1 MLSSVRRSNVRTSL
15 SPATRVIT
23 ILASVNVIRS
33 ASELNAGGR
42 KVCVAIGVFDGVHL
56 GHQQVIRRA
65 MADAQQQDGLAVVV
79 TFDRHP
85 NAVVAPDRVPPSI
98 QSLPQKLR
106 TLGALGVD
114 ATWLI
119 RFDETFSQQT
129 GEEFVRIVARDFGK
143 LYGVCVGSDFTFG
156 RKRSGNV
163 ELLNQLGQE
172 LGFVVH
178 GLSAVA
184 LDGDVVSSTR
194 IREAI
199 RTGNLYAASQMLG
212 RCYSLAA
219 AVVRGDQLG
228 RKLGFP
234 TANLDVTGM
243 VVPPNGVYAV
253 RAHVG
258 ERWFRAV
265 LNIGMRPTVS
275 PTVLELRVEVHLLD
289 FDEEI
294 YGQEIEITFVER
306 LRDEQKFPSLDALK
320 EQVTEDVQSA
330 ERLFGR

>member
-1 MLSSVRRSNVRTSL
+1 M
-15 SPATRVIT
+15 
-23 ILASVNVIRS
+23 NVIQS
-33 ASELNAGGR
+33 AAELNTGGR

-65 MADAQQQDGLAVVV
+65 MADAQQQDGLAAVI

-106 TLGALGVD
+106 TLEALGVD

-119 RFDETFSQQT
+119 CFDETFSQQT
-129 GEEFVRIVARDFGK
+129 GEAFVRMLASDFGK

-163 ELLNQLGQE
+163 ALLNQLGQE

-219 AVVRGDQLG
+219 TVVQGDQLG

-234 TANLDVTGM
+234 TANMEVKGM
-243 VVPPNGVYAV
+243 MIPPNGVYAA
-253 RAHVG
+253 RAHLG
-258 ERWFRAV
+258 DRWFRAV
-265 LNIGMRPTVS
+265 LNIGLRPTVS
-275 PTVLELRVEVHLLD
+275 SAVPELRVEAHLPG

-294 YGQEIEITFVER
+294 YGQEMEITFVER
-306 LRDEQKFPSLDALK
+306 IRDEQKFPSLEALK
-320 EQVTEDVQSA
+320 TQIAEDIRCAGRVF
-330 ERLFGR
+330 ER

>member
-1 MLSSVRRSNVRTSL
+1 MH
-15 SPATRVIT
+15 VIQ
-23 ILASVNVIRS
+23 S
-33 ASELNAGGR
+33 ASELNAVGR

-65 MADAQQQDGLAVVV
+65 MADAQQQDGLAVVI

-85 NAVVAPDRVPPSI
+85 NAIVAPDRIPPSI

-106 TLGALGVD
+106 TLSALGVD

-119 RFDETFSQQT
+119 RFDEQFSQQT

-143 LYGVCVGSDFTFG
+143 LYGVCVGRDFTFG

-163 ELLNQLGQE
+163 ALLNQLGQE

-219 AVVRGDQLG
+219 AVVLGDQLG

-234 TANLDVTGM
+234 TANLDVKGLTL
-243 VVPPNGVYAV
+243 PPNGVYAV

-258 ERWFRAV
+258 DRWFRAV
-265 LNIGMRPTVS
+265 LNIGTRPTVS
-275 PTVLELRVEVHLLD
+275 SAVPELRVEVHLLG
-289 FDEEI
+289 FKEEI
-294 YGQEIEITFVER
+294 YGQEMELTFVER
-306 LRDEQKFPSLDALK
+306 LREERKFPSLDALK
-320 EQVTEDVQSA
+320 EQIAGDIHCA
-330 ERLFGR
+330 ERVFVQ

>member
-1 MLSSVRRSNVRTSL
+1 MGPS
-15 SPATRVIT
+15 T
-23 ILASVNVIRS
+23 ILKSVNVIQS
-33 ASELNAGGR
+33 ASELIAGGR

-65 MADAQQQDGLAVVV
+65 MADAQQQDGLAVVI

-98 QSLPQKLR
+98 QSLSQKLR
-106 TLGALGVD
+106 TLDALGVD

-119 RFDETFSQQT
+119 RFDEKFSQRT
-129 GEEFVRIVARDFGK
+129 GEEFVRMLAGDFGK

-163 ELLNQLGQE
+163 ALLNQLGQE

-219 AVVRGDQLG
+219 AVVQGDQLG

-234 TANLDVTGM
+234 TANLDVKGM
-243 VVPPNGVYAV
+243 MLPPNGVYAV
-253 RAHVG
+253 RAQVG

-275 PTVLELRVEVHLLD
+275 SAVPELRVEVHLLG

-294 YGQEIEITFVER
+294 YGQEMEITFVER
-306 LRDEQKFPSLDALK
+306 LRDEQKFASLDALK
-320 EQVTEDVQSA
+320 EQISEDVHSA

>member
-1 MLSSVRRSNVRTSL
+1 M
-15 SPATRVIT
+15 
-23 ILASVNVIRS
+23 NVIQS
-33 ASELNAGGR
+33 ASELNTGGR

-65 MADAQQQDGLAVVV
+65 MADAQQQDGLAVVI

-106 TLGALGVD
+106 TLAALGVD

-129 GEEFVRIVARDFGK
+129 GEEFVRVLARDFGK
-143 LYGVCVGSDFTFG
+143 LYSVCVGSDFTFG

-163 ELLNQLGQE
+163 PLLKQLGLE

-184 LDGDVVSSTR
+184 LDGEVVSSTR

-199 RTGNLYAASQMLG
+199 RGGNLYAASQMLG

-219 AVVRGDQLG
+219 TVVQGDQLG

-234 TANLDVTGM
+234 TANLQVNGM
-243 VVPPNGVYAV
+243 VVPPNGVYAA
-253 RAHVG
+253 RARVG

-265 LNIGMRPTVS
+265 LNIGVRPTLS
-275 PTVLELRVEVHLLD
+275 STAPELRLEAHLLG
-289 FDEEI
+289 FNEEI
-294 YGQEIEITFVER
+294 YGKEMEITFVER
-306 LRDEQKFPSLDALK
+306 LRDEKKFPSLDELMAQIASDILC
-320 EQVTEDVQSA
+320 A
-330 ERLFGR
+330 ERVFAQ

>member
-1 MLSSVRRSNVRTSL
+1 M
-15 SPATRVIT
+15 
-23 ILASVNVIRS
+23 NVIQS
-33 ASELNAGGR
+33 AAELNTGGR

-65 MADAQQQDGLAVVV
+65 MADAQQQDGLAAVI

-106 TLGALGVD
+106 TLEALGVD

-129 GEEFVRIVARDFGK
+129 GEAFVRMLASDFGK

-163 ELLNQLGQE
+163 ALLNQLGQE

-219 AVVRGDQLG
+219 TVVQGDQLG

-234 TANLDVTGM
+234 TANMEVKGM
-243 VVPPNGVYAV
+243 MIPPNGVYAA
-253 RAHVG
+253 RAHLG
-258 ERWFRAV
+258 DRWFRAV
-265 LNIGMRPTVS
+265 LNIGLRPTVS
-275 PTVLELRVEVHLLD
+275 SAVPELRVEAHLPG

-294 YGQEIEITFVER
+294 YGQEMEITFVER
-306 LRDEQKFPSLDALK
+306 IRDEQKFPSLEALK
-320 EQVTEDVQSA
+320 TQIAEDIRCAGRVF
-330 ERLFGR
+330 ER

>member
-1 MLSSVRRSNVRTSL
+1 
-15 SPATRVIT
+15 
-23 ILASVNVIRS
+23 VNVIQS
-33 ASELNAGGR
+33 AAELNTGGR

-65 MADAQQQDGLAVVV
+65 MADAQQQDGLAAVI

-106 TLGALGVD
+106 TLEALGVD

-119 RFDETFSQQT
+119 CFDETFSQQT
-129 GEEFVRIVARDFGK
+129 GEAFVRMLASDFGK

-163 ELLNQLGQE
+163 ALLNQLGQE

-219 AVVRGDQLG
+219 TVVQGDQLG

-234 TANLDVTGM
+234 TANMEVKGM
-243 VVPPNGVYAV
+243 MIPPNGVYAA
-253 RAHVG
+253 RAHLG
-258 ERWFRAV
+258 DRWFRAV
-265 LNIGMRPTVS
+265 LNIGLRPTVS
-275 PTVLELRVEVHLLD
+275 SAVPELRVEAHLPG

-294 YGQEIEITFVER
+294 YGQEMEITFVER
-306 LRDEQKFPSLDALK
+306 IRDEQKFPSLEALK
-320 EQVTEDVQSA
+320 TQIAEDIRCAGRVF
-330 ERLFGR
+330 ER